1 MDIIQK
7 TARDATRLLNAVRAQ
22 YIIVLPTGEQIIE
35 GDLKL
40 HVPDATPPKK
50 KRAPSRNPLGY
61 LRGHIMPYLKPM
73 KVGDV
78 AVIPIPNNSDV
89 KEIQGSAASMSNV
102 MWGKGNYKTMRNA
115 NTGNAHCGRHRW
127 AKRSF

>member
-7 TARDATRLLNAVRAQ
+7 TANDAARLLNAVRAQ
-22 YIIVLPTGEQIIE
+22 YIIVLPTGEQIIQ

-40 HVPDATPPKK
+40 YTPDAKPAKK
-50 KRAPSRNPLGY
+50 KRSQSRNPLGF

-78 AVIPIPNNSDV
+78 AVIPIPNTSDV
-89 KEIQGSAASMSNV
+89 KEIQGSAASISNV
-102 MWGKGNYKTMRNA
+102 LWGKGNYKTMRNA
-115 NTGNAHCGRHRW
+115 TTGNLEVLRMG
-127 AKRSF
+127 